1 MIVPNIIAYGLM
13 AIGAMYAMDFSI
25 KQGNKFTKIINFV
38 IMFWNLFMFLY
49 LIKDYDNIV
58 NSPIN
63 ARLNYF
69 ETITNLLLAF
79 WLLSFKFK
87 RYGKTNK

>member
-1 MIVPNIIAYGLM
+1 
-13 AIGAMYAMDFSI
+13 
-25 KQGNKFTKIINFV
+25 
-38 IMFWNLFMFLY
+38 MFWNTFMVLY

-63 ARLNYF
+63 ERLNYY
-69 ETITNLLLAF
+69 ETITNLLLAL

-87 RYGKTNK
+87 K